1 MIENEIKTQDQV
13 VVEKQGVTTSPI
25 SKDDKKTEATKSNG
39 FVDWL
44 NGNYQGESYGNGASM
59 RISPVGYLFDSLENK
74 RRNLKKFLRF
84 S

>member
-44 NGNYQGESYGNGASM
+44 NDKDTVDENDGKIDKKTAV
-59 RISPVGYLFDSLENK
+59 IS
-74 RRNLKKFLRF
+74 
-84 S
+84 